1 MTEIYFCSADA
12 KEILHKING
21 KFPGGQLTA
30 IMGPSGA
37 GKSTLLDVLSGYRRT
52 GVNGSVYVNGRIRNL
67 DAFRKVSCYIT
78 QEDRVQTLLT
88 VLENM
93 RIAADF
99 KLGNSFKPF
108 EKEARVSCSCYSL
121 SVLVCSTPN
130 LSNFQIEEI
139 LTLLGLYDHQQTLT
153 SRLSGGQKKRLSIA
167 LELINNPTVMF
178 LDEPT
183 T

>member
-1 MTEIYFCSADA
+1 MHWPCFEPLHFTAP

-52 GVNGSVYVNGRIRNL
+52 GVTGSVYVNGRIRSL
-67 DAFRKVSCYIT
+67 DSFRKMSCYIT
-78 QEDRVQTLLT
+78 QEDRIQTLLT

-99 KLGNSFKPF
+99 KLGNTFKPY
-108 EKEARVSCSCYSL
+108 EKEARVSPPSHS
-121 SVLVCSTPN
+121 SMNDMVLIFDFFPFSDWRNPDVARTVRSSTDPCEA
-130 LSNFQIEEI
+130 IVWRPKEA
-139 LTLLGLYDHQQTLT
+139 TLDRTGTN
-153 SRLSGGQKKRLSIA
+153 K
-167 LELINNPTVMF
+167 
-178 LDEPT
+178 
-183 T
+183 